1 MDTEEEAR
9 TVTPWF
15 PALEDSLRRADHQ
28 TQPPPRAQ
36 GPSGREPRASS
47 ITSSQRSPAAFP
59 GEDVSEDESGS
70 RSASPEPGAGSASTG
85 GSFWERKPS
94 GNGREQQPAAGGR
107 GGASPV
113 SRGPRSLPPSASWP
127 CPGATAA
134 SACGLGTARQPARS
148 ATGAE
153 SCLQSPGLRP
163 LAPRRCHLGENESSS
178 DRTSRQQHPQPSNPP
193 ARARG
198 GADA

>member
-1 MDTEEEAR
+1 MDSEEEAR

-36 GPSGREPRASS
+36 GPSGRERRASS
-47 ITSSQRSPAAFP
+47 ITSSQRGPAAFP
-59 GEDVSEDESGS
+59 GEDVSGDGSGS
-70 RSASPEPGAGSASTG
+70 RSASPEPGAGSARAA

-94 GNGREQQPAAGGR
+94 GDRRANDRRWGVGR
-107 GGASPV
+107 ASPV

-127 CPGATAA
+127 CPGATAS
-134 SACGLGTARQPARS
+134 SACGLGTARRPARS

-153 SCLQSPGLRP
+153 PCL
-163 LAPRRCHLGENESSS
+163 
-178 DRTSRQQHPQPSNPP
+178 
-193 ARARG
+193 
-198 GADA
+198 